1 MNFLNYVNPLMGT
14 NSVKTYS
21 NGNVSPI
28 TALPFGANHFTL
40 ETRADSDFLYFNPND
55 HQTTGIRLTHQLS
68 PWLGDY
74 GAITLLPTSEERVDF
89 TPLRASGY
97 VKEKTVFSPCLLK
110 CGFLRYQTE
119 MSLVPTMHGARG
131 SINYVDNAPK
141 KRLFIDFA
149 KRNSQIVID
158 AENGVIKGY
167 VSNHILP
174 QALPKNFKEFF
185 IIKFNSPINLKNTI
199 SEVSG
204 EEQTESSLYNGEN
217 LKISLCF
224 DTTNTKIEYQ
234 LATSY
239 IDFNQAELN
248 LKTEIGEKSEKELL
262 NLAEE
267 VWKEKLSKIEIEVD
281 NEEQKRTFYTCLY
294 RTYLFPHTFHE
305 IDEKGE
311 KIHYSPANGKV
322 LSGPFYTDMGFWDVY
337 RTSFPLMT
345 ILNPEMYRDVCK
357 GLINFYK
364 ESGWL
369 PRFSAPG
376 PISCM
381 PGTAIDMVFADAVKK
396 GIITDKNDIALMLEG
411 MLKHANTPC
420 EEPKL
425 GGRDGIATYNK
436 LGYVTLDYRESVN
449 KTLDYAYGDF
459 CISILAEAL
468 GKTDIAKEYKTRAL
482 NYKNIFDSETNLM
495 KARDEKG
502 NTRPNF
508 SEFEWSFDYTEG
520 SAWQN
525 SFSVFHDM
533 AGHAELMGGKD
544 QMIKMID
551 RLFALPPIFEV
562 GYRKKEIHEMTEMAS
577 VDFGQCALSNQPS
590 FHIPYIYSYMGA
602 LDKTCYQVRRAVKEL
617 FDSSID
623 GFPGDEDTGS
633 MSAWYIFSSLGF
645 YPFTPGTGEYVLAS
659 PSVKRAVIHTGYATD
674 FTVDTENFGEG
685 NVYVAEVSQNC
696 KSVQRTYITHQS
708 ITEDSTFKFTLTDT
722 PTNKIYPN
730 PPFSLSEKM

>member
-21 NGNVSPI
+21 NGNLSPI
-28 TALPFGANHFTL
+28 IALPFGTNHFTL
-40 ETRADSDFLYFNPND
+40 ETRADSDFLFFNPSD
-55 HQTTGIRLTHQLS
+55 HHTTGVRLTHQLS

-74 GAITLLPTSEERVDF
+74 GVITILPTSEEAVDF
-89 TPLRASGY
+89 SPLSASGY
-97 VKEKTVFSPCLLK
+97 IKEKTTFKPNLLDIK
-110 CGFLRYQTE
+110 FLRYSTE
-119 MSLVPTMHGARG
+119 MCLTPTTHSAL
-131 SINYVDNAPK
+131 SKLKYPQNAK
-141 KRLFIDFA
+141 AKRLLLNLWNRA
-149 KRNSQIVID
+149 SQVEID
-158 AENGVIKGY
+158 AENGIVKGF

-174 QALPKNFKEFF
+174 HVLPENFKEYF
-185 IIKFNSPINLKNTI
+185 ILKFNAPVSVSKTVALIN
-199 SEVSG
+199 G
-204 EEQTESSLYNGEN
+204 EEESGKDGYSGEN

-224 DTTNTKIEYQ
+224 DTDKTEVDFS
-234 LATSY
+234 LVTSY
-239 IDFNQAELN
+239 ISFEQAEINLN
-248 LKTEIGEKSEKELL
+248 REVGDYSFEDIAARG
-262 NLAEE
+262 EE
-267 VWKEKLSKIEIEVD
+267 VWNNHLSKIEIETD
-281 NEEQKRTFYTCLY
+281 NEEQKRTFYTCFY

-311 KIHYSPANGKV
+311 KIHYSPANGRV

-449 KTLDYAYGDF
+449 KTLDYSYGDF

-590 FHIPYIYSYMGA
+590 FHIPYIYSYMGTP
-602 LDKTCYQVRRAVKEL
+602 DKTCYQVRRAVKEL

-685 NVYVAEVSQNC
+685 NVYVAEVSQNG

-708 ITEDSTFKFTLTDT
+708 ITEDSTLKFTLTDT

>member
-1 MNFLNYVNPLMGT
+1 MGT

-21 NGNVSPI
+21 NGNISPI
-28 TALPFGANHFTL
+28 TALPFGTNHFTL

-97 VKEKTVFSPCLLK
+97 VKGKTVFSPCLLK

-131 SINYVDNAPK
+131 SIKYGDNTVF

-149 KRNSQIVID
+149 KRNSQIEID

-185 IIKFNSPINLKNTI
+185 IIKFNAPINLKNTI
-199 SEVSG
+199 SEISG
-204 EEQTESSLYNGEN
+204 EEQTESNLYNGEN

-224 DTTNTKIEYQ
+224 DTTNTEIEYK

-239 IDFNQAELN
+239 IDFSQAEFN

-267 VWKEKLSKIEIEVD
+267 VWKEKLSKIEIETD
-281 NEEQKRTFYTCLY
+281 NEAQKQTFYTCLY
-294 RTYLFPHTFHE
+294 RSYLFPHTFHE
-305 IDEKGE
+305 MDEKGE
-311 KIHYSPANGKV
+311 KIHYSPANGEV
-322 LSGPFYTDMGFWDVY
+322 LDGPFYTDIGFWDVY
-337 RTSFPLMT
+337 RTSLPLLT
-345 ILNPEMYRDVCK
+345 ILEPEIFADICK
-357 GLINFYK
+357 GLLNFYK

-396 GIITDKNDIALMLEG
+396 GIVADEKSVSLMLEG
-411 MLKHANTPC
+411 MLKHANEPC
-420 EEPKL
+420 EDAKL
-425 GGRDGIATYNK
+425 GGRDGILDYKK
-436 LGYVTLDYRESVN
+436 LGYLPLDFKESVN
-449 KTLDYAYGDF
+449 KTLDYSYGDW
-459 CISILAEAL
+459 CISVIAEAL
-468 GKTDIAKEYKTRAL
+468 GKTELAKEYKARAL
-482 NYKNIFDSETNLM
+482 YYKNIFDAKTNLL
-495 KARDEKG
+495 KAKDMDG
-502 NTRPNF
+502 NTRPNW
-508 SEFEWSFDYTEG
+508 SQFEWSFDYTEG

-533 AGHAELMGGKD
+533 AGHAKLMGGTD

-551 RLFALPPIFEV
+551 TLFALPPIFEV

-590 FHIPYIYSYMGA
+590 FHIPYIYSYMGRP
-602 LDKTCYQVRRAVKEL
+602 DSTCYQVRRAVKEL
-617 FDSSID
+617 FDASEN

-645 YPFTPGTGEYVLAS
+645 YPVTPGTGEYVLAS
-659 PSVKRAVIHTGYATD
+659 PSVKKAVIHTGYSTD
-674 FTVDTENFGEG
+674 FKVETKNFSND
-685 NVYVAEVSQNC
+685 NVYSTKFELNEKTLEQ
-696 KSVQRTYITHQS
+696 TYIDHSEIAKGGKILFELTN
-708 ITEDSTFKFTLTDT
+708 TLS
-722 PTNKIYPN
+722 NKIYAKK
-730 PPFSLSEKM
+730 PFSLSDEN

>member
-1 MNFLNYVNPLMGT
+1 MDYLKYVNILMGT

-21 NGNVSPI
+21 NGNLSPI
-28 TALPFGANHFTL
+28 TAVPFGTNHFTL
-40 ETRADSDFLYFNPND
+40 ETRSESDFLFFNPND
-55 HQTTGIRLTHQLS
+55 HHTTGVRLTHQLS

-74 GAITLLPTSEERVDF
+74 GVITMLPTSEEAVDF
-89 TPLRASGY
+89 SPLSASGY
-97 VKEKTVFSPCLLK
+97 VKGKTTFKPNLLEVK
-110 CGFLRYQTE
+110 FLRYSTE
-119 MSLVPTMHGARG
+119 ISLTPTSHSAL
-131 SINYVDNAPK
+131 SKLKYPQSAPA
-141 KRLFIDFA
+141 KRLLLNLWNRA
-149 KRNSQIVID
+149 SQVEID
-158 AENGVIKGY
+158 AKNGIVKGF

-174 QALPKNFKEFF
+174 HALPENFKEYF
-185 IIKFNSPINLKNTI
+185 ILKFNAPISI
-199 SEVSG
+199 SKTVALING
-204 EEQTESSLYNGEN
+204 EEARGKGGYSGEN

-224 DTTNTKIEYQ
+224 DTDKAEVDFS
-234 LATSY
+234 LVTSY
-239 IDFNQAELN
+239 ISYEQAEINLN
-248 LKTEIGEKSEKELL
+248 RQIGNHSFE
-262 NLAEE
+262 NIVARGEE
-267 VWKEKLSKIEIEVD
+267 VWNNHLSKIEIEVD

-305 IDEKGE
+305 IDENGE
-311 KIHYSPANGKV
+311 KIHYSPANGKI

-345 ILNPEMYRDVCK
+345 ILNPEMYKDICK

-396 GIITDKNDIALMLEG
+396 GIITDKNNICLMLEG
-411 MLKHANTPC
+411 MLKHATTPC
-420 EEPKL
+420 KDPKL
-425 GGRDGIATYNK
+425 GGRDGIAAYNK

-449 KTLDYAYGDF
+449 KTLDYSYGDF

-468 GKTDIAKEYKTRAL
+468 GKTDIAKEYKARAL
-482 NYKNIFDSETNLM
+482 NYKNIFDNETNLM

-533 AGHAELMGGKD
+533 AGHAKLMGGKD

-551 RLFALPPIFEV
+551 KLFALPPIFEV

-602 LDKTCYQVRRAVKEL
+602 LDKTCYQVRRAVREL

-645 YPFTPGTGEYVLAS
+645 YPVTPGTGEYVLAS
-659 PSVKRAVIHTGYATD
+659 PSVKRAVIHTGYGTD
-674 FTVDTENFGEG
+674 FTIDTENFGES
-685 NVYVAEVSQNC
+685 NVYVAEVSQNG

-708 ITEDSTFKFTLTDT
+708 ITEDSTLKFTLTDT
-722 PTNKIYPN
+722 PTNKIYPQT
-730 PPFSLSEKM
+730 PFSLSKKM